1 MDPRVNYT
9 LVGLF
14 VVGLGSALAVAII
27 WLSRG
32 TEDKVYQT
40 YVAYVYESVAGLN
53 PRAPVKY
60 RGVEVGQVRRI
71 ALDKNNPERVR
82 LVLDIEKGTPVKI
95 DTVAILSMQG
105 ITGLAFVDLIGG
117 SKASPDL
124 KALPGK
130 RYPEIKV
137 GPSLLKRF
145 NLALETGQT
154 KVLEAANEFKA
165 VAQGLRELLEEDN
178 QQSVANTLKH
188 IEQLMGSLAAQAS
201 VFQENNK
208 HVTTVL
214 ENTARLSQELP
225 ALIQHAT
232 QSVGA
237 MDQTVKTINH
247 AVHNFNRLIADTRQ
261 DLSRFSRE
269 GLAQAGPLLV
279 ELRQLSE
286 TLRRLGRDLQKDPDS
301 LLFGRPA
308 VPPGPGE

>member
-14 VVGLGSALAVAII
+14 VVGLGVALAVAII
-27 WLSRG
+27 WLSGG

-40 YVAYVYESVAGLN
+40 YVAYVYESVSGLN

-60 RGVEVGQVRRI
+60 RGVEVGQVREI
-71 ALDKNNPERVR
+71 SIDKDNPERVR
-82 LVLDIEKGTPVKI
+82 LVLDIEKGTPVKT

-105 ITGLAFVDLIGG
+105 ITGLAFVDLAGG

-124 KALPGK
+124 KALPGQ

-137 GPSLLKRF
+137 EPSVLKRF

-154 KVLEAANEFKA
+154 KVLEAAEEFKA

-178 QQSVANTLKH
+178 RRSVANTLKH

-201 VFQENNK
+201 AFQENNT
-208 HVTTVL
+208 HVTTLL

-225 ALIQHAT
+225 ALIQRAT

-237 MDQTVKTINH
+237 MDQTVKTINRT
-247 AVHNFNRLIADTRQ
+247 VYNFNRLITDIRQ

-286 TLRRLGRDLQKDPDS
+286 TLRRLGRDLQKDPDI

>member
-14 VVGLGSALAVAII
+14 VVGLGVALAAVII
-27 WLSRG
+27 WLSGG

-60 RGVEVGQVRRI
+60 RGVEVGQVREI
-71 ALDKNNPERVR
+71 SLDKNNPERVR
-82 LVLDIEKGTPVKI
+82 LLLDIEEGTPVKT

-105 ITGLAFVDLIGG
+105 LTGLAFVDLAEG
-117 SKASPDL
+117 SKASPAL
-124 KALPGK
+124 KALPGQ

-137 GPSLLKRF
+137 GPSVLKRF

-154 KVLEAANEFKA
+154 KVLEAAEEFKA

-188 IEQLMGSLAAQAS
+188 MEQLMGSLTAQAS
-201 VFQENNK
+201 AFQENNT

-237 MDQTVKTINH
+237 MDQTVKTIDH
-247 AVHNFNRLIADTRQ
+247 AVHNFNRLITDTRQ

-269 GLAQAGPLLV
+269 SLAQAGPLLV

-286 TLRRLGRDLQKDPDS
+286 TLRRLGRDLQKDPDI

>member
-14 VVGLGSALAVAII
+14 VVGLGVALAAVII
-27 WLSRG
+27 WLSGG

-60 RGVEVGQVRRI
+60 RGVEVGQVREI
-71 ALDKNNPERVR
+71 SLDKNNPERVR
-82 LVLDIEKGTPVKI
+82 LLLDIEEGTPVKT

-105 ITGLAFVDLIGG
+105 LTGLAFVDLAEG
-117 SKASPDL
+117 SKASPAL
-124 KALPGK
+124 KALPGQ
-130 RYPEIKV
+130 RYPEIMV
-137 GPSLLKRF
+137 GPSVLKRF

-154 KVLEAANEFKA
+154 KVLEAAEEFKA

-188 IEQLMGSLAAQAS
+188 MEQLMGSLAAQAS
-201 VFQENNK
+201 AFQENNT

-247 AVHNFNRLIADTRQ
+247 AVHNFNRLIIDTHQ

-269 GLAQAGPLLV
+269 SLAQEGPLLV

-286 TLRRLGRDLQKDPDS
+286 SLRRLGRDLQKDPDI

>member
-14 VVGLGSALAVAII
+14 VVGLGVALAAVII
-27 WLSRG
+27 WLSGG

-60 RGVEVGQVRRI
+60 RGVEVGQVREI
-71 ALDKNNPERVR
+71 SLDKNNPERVR
-82 LVLDIEKGTPVKI
+82 LLLDIEEGTPVKT

-105 ITGLAFVDLIGG
+105 LTGLAFVDLAEG

-124 KALPGK
+124 KALPGQ

-137 GPSLLKRF
+137 GPSVLKRF

-154 KVLEAANEFKA
+154 KVLEAAEEFKA

-201 VFQENNK
+201 AFQENNQ

-247 AVHNFNRLIADTRQ
+247 AVHNFNRLITDTRQ

-269 GLAQAGPLLV
+269 SLAQAGPLLV

-286 TLRRLGRDLQKDPDS
+286 TLRRLGRDLQKDPDI

>member
-14 VVGLGSALAVAII
+14 VVGLGVALAAVII
-27 WLSRG
+27 WLSGG

-60 RGVEVGQVRRI
+60 RGVEVGQVREI
-71 ALDKNNPERVR
+71 SLDKDNPERVR
-82 LVLDIEKGTPVKI
+82 LLLDIEEGTPVKT

-105 ITGLAFVDLIGG
+105 LTGLAFVDLAEG

-124 KALPGK
+124 KALPGQ

-137 GPSLLKRF
+137 GPSVLKRF

-154 KVLEAANEFKA
+154 KVLEAAEEFKA

-188 IEQLMGSLAAQAS
+188 IEQLTGSLAAQAS
-201 VFQENNK
+201 AFQENNT
-208 HVTTVL
+208 HVTTFL
-214 ENTARLSQELP
+214 ENTAQLSQELP
-225 ALIQHAT
+225 ALIQRAT
-232 QSVGA
+232 DSVGA

-247 AVHNFNRLIADTRQ
+247 AVYSFNRLITDTRQ